1 MASSH
6 ARVGTSAIRRRSR
19 ERGSALIISLML
31 LLVITI
37 LGLALFDLAQI
48 ENKSAAASLADYRA
62 FELAQAGIE
71 RGIRELQNGF
81 INDAYGSESWNDG
94 VSPACTPACNA
105 NTYSTL
111 NIANTTIPAQTV
123 TNFGADPGGSYT
135 VEIKLL
141 TVGEANNPISAGFTY
156 PHGLTCFSASTK
168 ALIDPVPATDVCDN
182 LAFLRSTGT
191 VNGPPGYSRSRTIQ
205 VLVRASST
213 SPFAAGITVGG
224 GDGLGNP
231 VIAGRVNFAGSVN
244 VLGNVN
250 SNPAIRLIQ
259 GSQMWNNWSQLD
271 PTSITAMKRR
281 QKICPPG
288 ADCTGGANL
297 VESLE
302 ADLRVY
308 SFGTVTNPLIALFNG
323 SSLGQAG
330 VTACY
335 GMGCPGSGRIGKG
348 PLDGIYV
355 GDGCP
360 LPCTS
365 TPFNLAGGS
374 TLTVDG
380 NNITKPYPFRF
391 PGPPLSRADIATPTF
406 PDMTSPV
413 SISGIPYAN
422 YLANFWAT
430 HAQAMNGGTYPD
442 IGNSLGGSGP
452 SGGLDITVLDFADA
466 VSWTDAAG
474 NPQTGWICW
483 YQLRNTLGFVGNGN
497 NCGTPDTAP
506 GKYLTPANPMLING
520 NHQFI
525 VNIPGITYRGA
536 AIWST
541 RQIRLE
547 GGLTAFSDGA
557 GAAQCITDC
566 FPDNHLLVLM
576 SDFQAQIAM
585 GPVGVNRIMAFIFI
599 GLSQDQTLAA
609 QRSGNLV
616 GAVAGRVTL
625 CFNGAAAG
633 SCSTPGAGGPPQ
645 FFQANMYDPRNLP
658 AALFAPSGLSGE
670 RWRVT
675 PVPRFWLECRVGPT
689 DTLPTTPSGACSY
702 Q

>member
-1 MASSH
+1 MGPSH
-6 ARVGTSAIRRRSR
+6 ERVGISAIGRRSR

-81 INDAYGSESWNDG
+81 IGDVFGSESWNDG
-94 VSPACTPACNA
+94 VSPTCTPACNA

-123 TNFGADPGGSYT
+123 TNFGTDPGGSYT
-135 VEIKLL
+135 VELKLL
-141 TVGEANNPISAGFTY
+141 TVGEANNPISAGFNY
-156 PHGLTCFSASTK
+156 PHGLTCFTASTK
-168 ALIDPVPATDVCDN
+168 VLVDPVPATDVCDN

-213 SPFAAGITVGG
+213 SPFAAGITVGA

-231 VIAGRVNFAGSVN
+231 VIVGQANIAGSVN

-250 SNPAIRLIQ
+250 SNPAIRLLQ
-259 GSQMWNNWSQLD
+259 GSQMWNHWEQMD
-271 PTSITAMKRR
+271 VTSLTAMRRR
-281 QKICPPG
+281 QRICPVG
-288 ADCTGGANL
+288 ADCTGGLNL

-302 ADLRVY
+302 TDLRVY
-308 SFGTVTNPLIALFNG
+308 GNITNNLVSLFNA
-323 SSLGQAG
+323 SSLGQPG

-335 GMGCPGSGRIGKG
+335 GPGCPGSGRVGKG
-348 PLDGIYV
+348 PLDAIYV
-355 GDGCP
+355 ADGCP
-360 LPCTS
+360 LPCTATAFS
-365 TPFNLAGGS
+365 LNGGS

-391 PGPPLSRADIATPTF
+391 PGPPLARADIATPTF
-406 PDMTSPV
+406 PDLTSPV
-413 SISGIPYAN
+413 TIAGTPYAS
-422 YLANFWAT
+422 YQANFWAT
-430 HAQAMNGGTYPD
+430 HAQAMNGGTYPN
-442 IGNSLGGSGP
+442 IGLSLGFL
-452 SGGLDITVLDFADA
+452 GLDNAFPSFSDA
-466 VSWTDAAG
+466 VSWTDASG
-474 NPQTGWICW
+474 NPQTGFICW
-483 YQLRNTLGFVGNGN
+483 DQPSNTLGFVGNGN
-497 NCGTPDTAP
+497 NCATPNTTP
-506 GKYLTPANPMLING
+506 GKFLTPANPMLLNG

-525 VNIPGITYRGA
+525 VNSPGITYRGA

-541 RQIRLE
+541 RQIRLD
-547 GGLTAFSDGA
+547 GGLTAFNDGT
-557 GAAQCITDC
+557 GAAFCSADC

-576 SDFQAQIAM
+576 SDFSIDIAM
-585 GPVGVNRIMAFIFI
+585 SSNVNRVMAFIFSNNN
-599 GLSQDQTLAA
+599 LVSA
-609 QRSGNLV
+609 QRRVNMV
-616 GAVAGRVTL
+616 GTLTAKINL

-633 SCSTPGAGGPPQ
+633 SCSTPAGGGPPQ

-689 DTLPTTPSGACSY
+689 DTLPTTPSGICSY

>member
-1 MASSH
+1 MASSEE
-6 ARVGTSAIRRRSR
+6 RVGIPAIRKRSS

-31 LLVITI
+31 LLIITI

-81 INDAYGSESWNDG
+81 IGDAYGLESWNDG
-94 VSPACTPACNA
+94 VSPRCTPACNA
-105 NTYSTL
+105 STYSTL
-111 NIANTTIPAQTV
+111 VLANTTIPAQTV
-123 TNFGADPGGSYT
+123 TNFGTDPGGNYT
-135 VEIKLL
+135 VELKLL
-141 TVGEANNPISAGFTY
+141 TVGEANNPISAGYTY
-156 PHGLTCFSASTK
+156 PHGLTCFTASTK

-231 VIAGRVNFAGSVN
+231 VIVGRANVAGSIN

-250 SNPAIRLIQ
+250 SNPAIRLLQ
-259 GSQMWNNWSQLD
+259 GSQMWNHWEQMD
-271 PTSITAMKRR
+271 VTSLTAMRRR
-281 QKICPPG
+281 QKICPVG
-288 ADCTGGANL
+288 ADCTGGLNL

-308 SFGTVTNPLIALFNG
+308 GNITNNLVALFNA
-323 SSLGQAG
+323 SSLGQPG
-330 VTACY
+330 ITACY
-335 GMGCPGSGRIGKG
+335 GPGCPGSGRVGKG
-348 PLDGIYV
+348 PLDAIYV
-355 GDGCP
+355 ADGCP
-360 LPCTS
+360 LPCTATAFS
-365 TPFNLAGGS
+365 LNGGS

-391 PGPPLSRADIATPTF
+391 PGPPLARADIATPTF
-406 PDMTSPV
+406 PDLTSPV
-413 SISGIPYAN
+413 SIAGTAYAN
-422 YLANFWAT
+422 YQANFWAT
-430 HAQAMNGGTYPD
+430 HAQAMNGGTYPN

-452 SGGLDITVLDFADA
+452 TGGLDVTVLDFADA

-483 YQLRNTLGFVGNGN
+483 YQATATLGFVGNGN
-497 NCGTPDTAP
+497 NCGTPNTTP
-506 GKYLTPANPMLING
+506 GKYLTPANPMLLNG

-525 VNIPGITYRGA
+525 VNPLGITYRGA

-541 RQIRLE
+541 RQIRLD
-547 GGLTAFSDGA
+547 GGLTAFNDGT
-557 GAAQCITDC
+557 GASFCSTHC

-576 SDFQAQIAM
+576 SDFQIDIAT
-585 GPVGVNRIMAFIFI
+585 GALPLNRVMAFIFANAS
-599 GLSQDQTLAA
+599 LVNSQRGVHIVGALAA
-609 QRSGNLV
+609 KN
-616 GAVAGRVTL
+616 TL

-633 SCSTPGAGGPPQ
+633 SCSVPSGGGPPQ

-658 AALFAPSGLSGE
+658 AALFAPSGVSGE

-675 PVPRFWLECRVGPT
+675 PVPRFWLECRMGPT
-689 DTLPTTPSGACSY
+689 DTLPTTPSGICSY

>member
-1 MASSH
+1 MGPSH
-6 ARVGTSAIRRRSR
+6 DRVGISAITKRSS

-31 LLVITI
+31 LLIITM

-48 ENKSAAASLADYRA
+48 ENKLAATSLADYRA

-71 RGIRELQNGF
+71 RGIRELQSGF
-81 INDAYGSESWNDG
+81 IGDVYGSESWNDG
-94 VSPACTPACNA
+94 VSPTCTPACNA

-111 NIANTTIPAQTV
+111 SIANTTIPAQTV
-123 TNFGADPGGSYT
+123 TNFGTDPGGTYT
-135 VEIKLL
+135 VELKLL
-141 TVGEANNPISAGFTY
+141 TVAEANNPISAGYTY
-156 PHGLTCFSASTK
+156 PHGLTCFTASTK

-231 VIAGRVNFAGSVN
+231 VIVGQANIAGSIN

-250 SNPAIRLIQ
+250 SNPAIRLLQ
-259 GSQMWNNWSQLD
+259 GSQMWNHWAQMD
-271 PTSITAMKRR
+271 PTSLTAMRHR
-281 QKICPPG
+281 QKICPLG

-302 ADLRVY
+302 ADLKVY
-308 SFGTVTNPLIALFNG
+308 GNITNNLVSLFNA
-323 SSLGQAG
+323 SSLGQPG
-330 VTACY
+330 TTACY
-335 GMGCPGSGRIGKG
+335 GPGCPGSGRIGKG
-348 PLDGIYV
+348 PLDAVYV
-355 GDGCP
+355 ADGCP
-360 LPCTS
+360 LPCTATAFS
-365 TPFNLAGGS
+365 LNGGS

-380 NNITKPYPFRF
+380 NNITKPYPLRF
-391 PGPPLSRADIATPTF
+391 PGPPLARADIATPTF
-406 PDMTSPV
+406 PDLTSPV
-413 SISGIPYAN
+413 TIAGTPYAN
-422 YLANFWAT
+422 YQANFWAT

-442 IGNSLGGSGP
+442 IGLSLGFL
-452 SGGLDITVLDFADA
+452 GLDSSILSFSDA
-466 VSWTDAAG
+466 VSWTDVNGVA
-474 NPQTGWICW
+474 QTGFICW
-483 YQLRNTLGFVGNGN
+483 DQATNTLGFVGNGN
-497 NCGTPDTAP
+497 NCATPNTTP
-506 GKYLTPANPMLING
+506 GKFLTPANPMLLNG

-525 VNIPGITYRGA
+525 VNSPGITYRGS

-541 RQIRLE
+541 RQIRLD
-547 GGLTAFSDGA
+547 GGLTAFNDGT
-557 GAAQCITDC
+557 GAAFCSSDC

-576 SDFQAQIAM
+576 SDFSIDIAM
-585 GPVGVNRIMAFIFI
+585 NGNLNRVMAFIFSNNNLVSAQRRVNMV
-599 GLSQDQTLAA
+599 GTLAA
-609 QRSGNLV
+609 KIN
-616 GAVAGRVTL
+616 L

-633 SCSTPGAGGPPQ
+633 SCSTPGGGGPPQ

-658 AALFAPSGLSGE
+658 PALFAPSGLSGE

-689 DTLPTTPSGACSY
+689 DTLPTTPSGICSY

>member
-1 MASSH
+1 
-6 ARVGTSAIRRRSR
+6 
-19 ERGSALIISLML
+19 ML

-81 INDAYGSESWNDG
+81 INDAYGSESWTDG
-94 VSPACTPACNA
+94 TPACTPGCNA

-111 NIANTTIPAQTV
+111 NLANTTIPAQTV
-123 TNFGADPGGSYT
+123 TNFGTDPGGTYT
-135 VEIKLL
+135 VELKLL
-141 TVGEANNPISAGFTY
+141 TVGEANNPISAGYSY
-156 PHGLTCFSASTK
+156 PHGVTCFTASTK
-168 ALIDPVPATDVCDN
+168 ALVYPVPATDVCDN

-213 SPFAAGITVGG
+213 SPFAAGLTVGA

-231 VIAGRVNFAGSVN
+231 VIEGQVNIGGGIN

-250 SNPAIRLIQ
+250 SNPAIKLIS
-259 GSQMWNNWSQLD
+259 GSQMWNNWSQLE
-271 PTSITAMKRR
+271 PTSVTYLRPR
-281 QKICPPG
+281 QRICPVG
-288 ADCTGGANL
+288 TDCTGGANL

-302 ADLRVY
+302 AELKVY
-308 SFGTVTNPLIALFNG
+308 GNLTHLMVNLLNG
-323 SSLGQAG
+323 SNLGQVG
-330 VTACY
+330 SSGCY
-335 GMGCPGSGRIGKG
+335 GTGCPGSGRIGKG
-348 PLDGIYV
+348 PLDGVYV
-355 GDGCP
+355 ADGCP

-365 TPFNLAGGS
+365 TAFNFGGGS

-380 NNITKPYPFRF
+380 SNITKPYPFRF
-391 PGPPLSRADIATPTF
+391 PGPPLARADIATPTF
-406 PDMTSPV
+406 PDLTSPV
-413 SISGIPYAN
+413 TIAGTAYAN
-422 YLANFWAT
+422 YQANFWAT

-442 IGNSLGGSGP
+442 IGLSLGFV
-452 SGGLDITVLDFADA
+452 GLDSTIPSFSDA
-466 VSWTDAAG
+466 VSWTDANGTA
-474 NPQTGWICW
+474 QTGFICW
-483 YQLRNTLGFVGNGN
+483 DQATNTLGFVGNGN
-497 NCGTPDTAP
+497 NCATPNTTP
-506 GKYLTPANPMLING
+506 GKFLRPSNPMLLNG

-525 VNIPGITYRGA
+525 VNSPGISYRGA

-541 RQIRLE
+541 RQIRLD
-547 GGLTAFSDGA
+547 GGLTAFSDGT
-557 GAAQCITDC
+557 GAAGCVTDC
-566 FPDNHLLVLM
+566 FPDDHLLVLM
-576 SDFQAQIAM
+576 SDFSIDIATS
-585 GPVGVNRIMAFIFI
+585 GNVNRVMAFIFSNNNV
-599 GLSQDQTLAA
+599 LSARNRVYMSGAIAA
-609 QRSGNLV
+609 KIS
-616 GAVAGRVTL
+616 L
-625 CFNGAAAG
+625 CFQNSGAG
-633 SCSTPGAGGPPQ
+633 SCAVGGGAQPPH

-689 DTLPTTPSGACSY
+689 DTLPTTPSGICSY

>member
-6 ARVGTSAIRRRSR
+6 DRVGISTIGKRFS

-81 INDAYGSESWNDG
+81 IGDVYGSESWTDG
-94 VSPACTPACNA
+94 TPACTPGCNA

-111 NIANTTIPAQTV
+111 NLANTTIPAQTV
-123 TNFGADPGGSYT
+123 TNFGTDPGGSYT
-135 VEIKLL
+135 VELKLL
-141 TVGEANNPISAGFTY
+141 TVGEANNPISAGYSY
-156 PHGLTCFSASTK
+156 PHGVTCFTASTK
-168 ALIDPVPATDVCDN
+168 ALVYPVPATDVCDN

-213 SPFAAGITVGG
+213 SPFAAGLTVGS

-231 VIAGRVNFAGSVN
+231 VIEGQVNIGGGIN

-250 SNPAIRLIQ
+250 SNPAIKLIQ
-259 GSQMWNNWSQLD
+259 GSQMWNNWSQLE
-271 PTSITAMKRR
+271 PTSVTYLRPR
-281 QKICPPG
+281 QRICPVG
-288 ADCTGGANL
+288 TDCTGGANL

-302 ADLRVY
+302 AELKVYGNLTHRMVDLQNASNLGQV
-308 SFGTVTNPLIALFNG
+308 G
-323 SSLGQAG
+323 SS
-330 VTACY
+330 ACY
-335 GMGCPGSGRIGKG
+335 GAGCPGSGRLGKG
-348 PLDGIYV
+348 PLDGVYV
-355 GDGCP
+355 ADGCP

-365 TPFNLAGGS
+365 TAFSFGGGS

-380 NNITKPYPFRF
+380 SNITKPYPFRF
-391 PGPPLSRADIATPTF
+391 PGPPLARADIATPTF
-406 PDMTSPV
+406 PDLTSPV
-413 SISGIPYAN
+413 TIAGTAYPN
-422 YLANFWAT
+422 YQLNFWAT

-442 IGNSLGGSGP
+442 IGLSLGFL
-452 SGGLDITVLDFADA
+452 GLDGAIPSFSDA
-466 VSWTDAAG
+466 VSWTDVNGTA
-474 NPQTGWICW
+474 QTGFICW
-483 YQLRNTLGFVGNGN
+483 DQATNTLGFVGNGN
-497 NCGTPDTAP
+497 NCATPNTTP
-506 GKYLTPANPMLING
+506 GKFLRPSNPMLLNG

-525 VNIPGITYRGA
+525 VNSPGISYRGA

-541 RQIRLE
+541 RQVRLD
-547 GGLTAFSDGA
+547 GGLTAFSDGT
-557 GAAQCITDC
+557 GAAGCVTDC
-566 FPDNHLLVLM
+566 FPDDHLLVLM
-576 SDFQAQIAM
+576 SDFSIDIATS
-585 GPVGVNRIMAFIFI
+585 GNVNRVMAFIFSNNNV
-599 GLSQDQTLAA
+599 LSARHRVYLSGAIAA
-609 QRSGNLV
+609 KIS
-616 GAVAGRVTL
+616 L
-625 CFNGAAAG
+625 CFQSSSAG
-633 SCSTPGAGGPPQ
+633 SCSVGAGVQPPQ

-689 DTLPTTPSGACSY
+689 DPLPTTPSGICSY

>member
-1 MASSH
+1 MGPSH
-6 ARVGTSAIRRRSR
+6 DRVGISAITKRSG
-19 ERGSALIISLML
+19 EQGSALIISLML

-48 ENKSAAASLADYRA
+48 ENKLAATSLADYRA

-81 INDAYGSESWNDG
+81 ITDVYGSESWNDG
-94 VSPACTPACNA
+94 ISPTCSPACNA

-123 TNFGADPGGSYT
+123 TNFGTDPGGSYT
-135 VEIKLL
+135 VELKLL
-141 TVGEANNPISAGFTY
+141 TVGEANNPISAGYTY
-156 PHGLTCFSASTK
+156 PYGLTCFTASTK

-231 VIAGRVNFAGSVN
+231 VIVGQANIAGSIN

-250 SNPAIRLIQ
+250 SNPAIRLLQ
-259 GSQMWNNWSQLD
+259 GSQMWNHWAQMD
-271 PTSITAMKRR
+271 PTSLTAMRHR
-281 QKICPPG
+281 QKICPLG

-302 ADLRVY
+302 ADLKVY
-308 SFGTVTNPLIALFNG
+308 GNITNNLVSLFNA
-323 SSLGQAG
+323 SSLGQPG
-330 VTACY
+330 TTACY
-335 GMGCPGSGRIGKG
+335 GPGCPGSGRIGKG
-348 PLDGIYV
+348 PLDAVYV
-355 GDGCP
+355 ADGCP
-360 LPCTS
+360 LPCTATAFS
-365 TPFNLAGGS
+365 LNGGS

-391 PGPPLSRADIATPTF
+391 PGPPLARADIAIPTF
-406 PDMTSPV
+406 PDLTSPV
-413 SISGIPYAN
+413 TINGIAYPSYQ
-422 YLANFWAT
+422 ANFWVT
-430 HAQAMNGGTYPD
+430 HSQNPAINVGTHPNLFPLTVGLNG
-442 IGNSLGGSGP
+442 L
-452 SGGLDITVLDFADA
+452 VLSFSDA
-466 VSWTDAAG
+466 ISWTDVAG
-474 NPQTGWICW
+474 NPHSGWICW
-483 YQLRNTLGFVGNGN
+483 SDGITGNNTLGFVNGDPPN
-497 NCGTPDTAP
+497 NYNCGTPDTAP
-506 GKYLTPANPMLING
+506 GKYLTPANPMLVNW
-520 NHQFI
+520 NATFI
-525 VNIPGITYRGA
+525 IALPGITYRGA

-541 RQIRLE
+541 RQITLD
-547 GGLTAFSDGA
+547 GGLTAFNDGT
-557 GAAQCITDC
+557 GAAFCSSDC
-566 FPDNHLLVLM
+566 FPDSHLLVLM
-576 SDFQAQIAM
+576 SDSQIDIARN
-585 GPVGVNRIMAFIFI
+585 GNLNRVMAFIFANQA
-599 GLSQDQTLAA
+599 LVTSQRSVNIVGALAA
-609 QRSGNLV
+609 KN
-616 GAVAGRVTL
+616 TL

-633 SCSTPGAGGPPQ
+633 SCSVPGGGGPPQ

-670 RWRVT
+670 RWQVT

-689 DTLPTTPSGACSY
+689 DTLPTTPSGICSY

>member
-1 MASSH
+1 MERFNVST
-6 ARVGTSAIRRRSR
+6 ARRLSD

-81 INDAYGSESWNDG
+81 INDAYGFESWNDG
-94 VSPACTPACNA
+94 TPSCTPGCNA

-111 NIANTTIPAQTV
+111 NIVNTAIPAQTV
-123 TNFGADPGGSYT
+123 TNFGTDPGGTYT
-135 VEIKLL
+135 VELKLL
-141 TVGEANNPISAGFTY
+141 TVGEANNPISAGYTY
-156 PHGLTCFSASTK
+156 PHGVTCFSPSTK
-168 ALIDPVPATDVCDN
+168 ALTDPVPVTDVCDN

-231 VIAGRVNFAGSVN
+231 VIAGRVNIAGSIN

-250 SNPAIRLIQ
+250 SNPAIRLVQ
-259 GSQMWNNWSQLD
+259 ASQMWNHWQQMD
-271 PTSITAMKRR
+271 VTSLTAMRRR
-281 QKICPPG
+281 QRICPVG

-308 SFGTVTNPLIALFNG
+308 GNLTNTLVDLNNASN
-323 SSLGQAG
+323 LGQAG

-335 GMGCPGSGRIGKG
+335 GPGCPGSGRIGKG
-348 PLDGIYV
+348 PLDAVYV
-355 GDGCP
+355 ADGCP

-365 TPFNLAGGS
+365 TIFNFGGGS

-380 NNITKPYPFRF
+380 NNMTKPYPFRF

-406 PDMTSPV
+406 PDLTSPV
-413 SISGIPYAN
+413 TIAGTAYAN
-422 YLANFWAT
+422 YQANFWAT

-452 SGGLDITVLDFADA
+452 SGGLDLTVLDFANA

-483 YQLRNTLGFVGNGN
+483 YQTTTTLGFVGNGN
-497 NCGTPDTAP
+497 NCGTPDITP
-506 GKYLTPANPMLING
+506 GKYLTPANPMLLNG

-525 VNIPGITYRGA
+525 VNSPGIFYRGA

-541 RQIRLE
+541 RQIRLD
-547 GGLTAFSDGA
+547 GGLNAFSDGT
-557 GAAQCITDC
+557 GAAFCSTDC

-576 SDFQAQIAM
+576 SDFQIDIAT
-585 GPVGVNRIMAFIFI
+585 GLLPLNRVQAFIFANQA
-599 GLSQDQTLAA
+599 LLNSQRSVNIVGALAA
-609 QRSGNLV
+609 KN
-616 GAVAGRVTL
+616 TL
-625 CFNGAAAG
+625 CFNSASAGACSVPGGG
-633 SCSTPGAGGPPQ
+633 SPPQ

-675 PVPRFWLECRVGPT
+675 PVPRFWLECRQGPT
-689 DTLPTTPSGACSY
+689 DALPTTPSGICSY

>member
-1 MASSH
+1 MERFNVST
-6 ARVGTSAIRRRSR
+6 ARRLSD

-31 LLVITI
+31 LLIITI

-48 ENKSAAASLADYRA
+48 ENKSASASLADYRA
-62 FELAQAGIE
+62 FEAAQAGIE

-81 INDAYGSESWNDG
+81 INDAYGSESWTDG
-94 VSPACTPACNA
+94 TPSCTPGCNA

-123 TNFGADPGGSYT
+123 TNFGTDPGGSYT
-135 VEIKLL
+135 VELKLL
-141 TVGEANNPISAGFTY
+141 TVGEANNPISAGYTY
-156 PHGLTCFSASTK
+156 PHGLTCFTASTK
-168 ALIDPVPATDVCDN
+168 ALVDPVPATDVCDN

-231 VIAGRVNFAGSVN
+231 VIVGQVNIAGSVN

-250 SNPAIRLIQ
+250 SNPAIRLVQ
-259 GSQMWNNWSQLD
+259 GSQMWNNFSQMND
-271 PTSITAMKRR
+271 VTSLTAMRHR
-281 QKICPPG
+281 QRICPVG

-308 SFGTVTNPLIALFNG
+308 SFGNVINPLVTLLNG
-323 SSLGQAG
+323 TSVGQAG

-335 GMGCPGSGRIGKG
+335 GPGCPGSGRVGKG
-348 PLDGIYV
+348 PLDGVYV
-355 GDGCP
+355 GEGCP

-365 TPFNLAGGS
+365 TAFNLGGGS

-380 NNITKPYPFRF
+380 NNITKPYPVRF
-391 PGPPLSRADIATPTF
+391 PGPPLARADIATPTF
-406 PDMTSPV
+406 PDLTSPV
-413 SISGIPYAN
+413 TIAGTAYAS
-422 YLANFWAT
+422 YQANFWAT
-430 HAQAMNGGTYPD
+430 HAQPCNLVTCPNTVAAVGIT
-442 IGNSLGGSGP
+442 
-452 SGGLDITVLDFADA
+452 GLDDTIPTFSDS
-466 VSWTDAAG
+466 VSWTEANGALRNG
-474 NPQTGWICW
+474 LICW
-483 YQLRNTLGFVGNGN
+483 EQASTILSFVDVTAG
-497 NCGTPDTAP
+497 GTCAAP
-506 GKYLTPANPMLING
+506 VVTSMAHPMLING

-525 VNIPGITYRGA
+525 INPGTPSGGRVKYRGV

-541 RQIRLE
+541 RQIRLDS
-547 GGLTAFSDGA
+547 GLTIVSDGT
-557 GAAQCITDC
+557 GAAYCSSDC

-576 SDFQAQIAM
+576 SDFSIDIAM
-585 GPVGVNRIMAFIFI
+585 NGNVNRVMAFIF
-599 GLSQDQTLAA
+599 SNN
-609 QRSGNLV
+609 NLV
-616 GAVAGRVTL
+616 SSQRRVNMVGTLTAKINL
-625 CFNGAAAG
+625 CFNGASAG
-633 SCSTPGAGGPPQ
+633 SCSVPGGGGPPQ
-645 FFQANMYDPRNLP
+645 FFQANLYDPRNLP
-658 AALFAPSGLSGE
+658 AALFAPSGLSGD

-689 DTLPTTPSGACSY
+689 DTLPTTPSGICSY

>member
-1 MASSH
+1 MERFSVTT
-6 ARVGTSAIRRRSR
+6 ARRLSD

-48 ENKSAAASLADYRA
+48 ENKSAAASLTDYRA

-94 VSPACTPACNA
+94 LSPLCTPACNA

-111 NIANTTIPAQTV
+111 NIANTAIPAQTV
-123 TNFGADPGGSYT
+123 TNFGTDPGGTYT
-135 VEIKLL
+135 VELKLL
-141 TVGEANNPISAGFTY
+141 TVGEANNPISAGYTY
-156 PHGLTCFSASTK
+156 PHGVTCFSASTK
-168 ALIDPVPATDVCDN
+168 ALVDPVPATDVCDN

-205 VLVRASST
+205 TLVRASST
-213 SPFAAGITVGG
+213 SPFATGMTVGS

-231 VIAGRVNFAGSVN
+231 VIAGRVNIAGSIN

-250 SNPAIRLIQ
+250 SNPAIRLVQ
-259 GSQMWNNWSQLD
+259 GSQMWNNWSQMD
-271 PTSITAMKRR
+271 FTSLTAMRRR
-281 QKICPPG
+281 QRICPVG
-288 ADCTGGANL
+288 ADCTGGANM

-308 SFGTVTNPLIALFNG
+308 GNLTNTLVDLNNG
-323 SSLGQAG
+323 SNLGQAG

-335 GMGCPGSGRIGKG
+335 GPGCPGSGRIGKG
-348 PLDGIYV
+348 PLDAVYV
-355 GDGCP
+355 ADGCP

-365 TPFNLAGGS
+365 TIFSFGGGS

-380 NNITKPYPFRF
+380 NNMTKPYPFRF
-391 PGPPLSRADIATPTF
+391 PGPPLSRADIATVTF
-406 PDMTSPV
+406 PDLTSPV
-413 SISGIPYAN
+413 TIAGIAYAS

-430 HAQAMNGGTYPD
+430 HAQAVDVFTALD
-442 IGNSLGGSGP
+442 VVLSLGAA
-452 SGGLDITVLDFADA
+452 GLDGSYPSFSVA
-466 VSWTDAAG
+466 VGWTTASGVA
-474 NPQTGWICW
+474 QTGFICW
-483 YQLRNTLGFVGNGN
+483 NQATTTLGFVGNGN
-497 NCGTPDTAP
+497 NCATPDTTP
-506 GKYLTPANPMLING
+506 GKYLSPANPMLLNG

-525 VNIPGITYRGA
+525 VNSPGIIYRGA

-541 RQIRLE
+541 RQIRLD
-547 GGLTAFSDGA
+547 GGLNAFNDGT
-557 GAAQCITDC
+557 GAAFCVTDC
-566 FPDNHLLVLM
+566 FPDNHLLALM
-576 SDFQAQIAM
+576 SDFTIDIATN
-585 GPVGVNRIMAFIFI
+585 GNLNRVQAFIFAN
-599 GLSQDQTLAA
+599 QTLLNS
-609 QRSGNLV
+609 QRSVNIV
-616 GAVAGRVTL
+616 GALAAKNTL
-625 CFNGAAAG
+625 CFNGANAG
-633 SCSTPGAGGPPQ
+633 ACSVPGGGGPPQ

-675 PVPRFWLECRVGPT
+675 PVPRFWIECRQGPT
-689 DTLPTTPSGACSY
+689 DTLPTTPSGICSY

>member
-1 MASSH
+1 MASRH
-6 ARVGTSAIRRRSR
+6 ERVGIPAIRRRSR

-48 ENKSAAASLADYRA
+48 ENKSALASLADYRA

-94 VSPACTPACNA
+94 VSPTCTPACNA

-123 TNFGADPGGSYT
+123 TNFATDPGGTYT
-135 VEIKLL
+135 VELKLL
-141 TVGEANNPISAGFTY
+141 TVGEANNPVSAGYSY
-156 PHGLTCFSASTK
+156 PHGLTCFSPSTK
-168 ALIDPVPATDVCDN
+168 ALVDPVPASDVCDN

-213 SPFAAGITVGG
+213 SPFASGITLGG

-231 VIAGRVNFAGSVN
+231 QLVGQVNFAGSVN
-244 VLGNVN
+244 ILGNVN
-250 SNPAIRLIQ
+250 SNPAIQLVQ
-259 GSQMWNNWSQLD
+259 GSQMWNNWAQMD
-271 PTSITAMKRR
+271 WTSLTAMRHR
-281 QKICPPG
+281 QKICPLG
-288 ADCTGGANL
+288 TDCTGGTNL

-302 ADLRVY
+302 TDLRVY
-308 SFGTVTNPLIALFNG
+308 GNITNNLVTLQNG
-323 SSLGQAG
+323 SSLGQPG

-335 GMGCPGSGRIGKG
+335 GPGCPASGRIGKG
-348 PLDGIYV
+348 PLDAIYV
-355 GDGCP
+355 ADGCP
-360 LPCTS
+360 LPCTA
-365 TPFNLAGGS
+365 TAFNLGGGS

-391 PGPPLSRADIATPTF
+391 PGPPIARTDLAIPTF
-406 PDMTSPV
+406 PDLTSPV
-413 SISGIPYAN
+413 TINGVVYPSYQ
-422 YLANFWAT
+422 ANFWPSHSQNPAMNVAT
-430 HAQAMNGGTYPD
+430 HPNLLPLTVGLTG
-442 IGNSLGGSGP
+442 LVP
-452 SGGLDITVLDFADA
+452 SFSDA
-466 VSWTDAAG
+466 VSWTDVAG
-474 NPQTGWICW
+474 NPHSGWICW
-483 YQLRNTLGFVGNGN
+483 SDGITGTNTLGFVNGDPPN
-497 NCGTPDTAP
+497 NYNCGTPDTTL
-506 GKYLTPANPMLING
+506 GKYLTPANPMLLNWNG
-520 NHQFI
+520 TF
-525 VNIPGITYRGA
+525 NIALPGITYRGA

-541 RQIRLE
+541 RQITLD
-547 GGLTAFSDGA
+547 GGLTAFNDGT
-557 GAAQCITDC
+557 GASFCSSHC

-576 SDFQAQIAM
+576 SDFSIDIATN
-585 GPVGVNRIMAFIFI
+585 GNLNRVMAFIF
-599 GLSQDQTLAA
+599 SNN
-609 QRSGNLV
+609 NLV
-616 GAVAGRVTL
+616 SSRRQVNIVGTLTAKVNL

-633 SCSTPGAGGPPQ
+633 SCSVPAGSGPPQ

-689 DTLPTTPSGACSY
+689 DTLPTTPSGICSY